1 MIGGLEVLAKRLL
14 KGCGIICIG
23 HVSEIVINKGASGEP
38 DDGGQAR
45 RIQTLKIQFFKTLVF
60 DQINF
65 SFPHRIGQPVVIKG
79 VILLLSLQ

>member
-45 RIQTLKIQFFKTLVF
+45 RIQTLKIQFFRTFKST
-60 DQINF
+60 
-65 SFPHRIGQPVVIKG
+65 PH
-79 VILLLSLQ
+79 SLIELDNQL